1 MGQFTKKPVTI
12 EAVRVTAADWNGDS
26 FDGSP
31 FSEAP
36 EWVRVAMVQDVL
48 VPISQDTDYAVWD
61 VRTNHGVTR
70 AEPGDWIIRQ
80 VDGEL
85 YPCKP
90 DVLAATYAPAS
101 REPDSKGDPALSLAE
116 TQAVVETKTA
126 PRVTEASIKAKI
138 AEVEYFRVRHLTIC
152 LITLQTGFFVT
163 GESAPAAPENY
174 DQQVGER
181 YAYENAFRKL
191 WPLEGYL
198 LRELLAQREAE
209 ARGQDTAVQAA

>member
-12 EAVRVTAADWNGDS
+12 EAVQWDGRTVGDVPDWILEALNKGPDVPGGIMRIGDTVHV
-26 FDGSP
+26 FTTEGVMIASP
-31 FSEAP
+31 
-36 EWVRVAMVQDVL
+36 
-48 VPISQDTDYAVWD
+48 T
-61 VRTNHGVTR
+61 
-70 AEPGDWIIRQ
+70 DWIIRG
-80 VDGEL
+80 VEGEL
-85 YPCKP
+85 YPCK
-90 DVLAATYAPAS
+90 DSVFVATYSPAS
-101 REPDSKGDPALSLAE
+101 RQPDSKGDPALSLAE

-152 LITLQTGFFVT
+152 LIILQTGFFVT

-209 ARGQDTAVQAA
+209 ACGQDDAIQAA